1 MHKCP
6 SEAGVLIP
14 AMQAHLTPQHCWN
27 SLPSPSVR
35 EAASMYSTAVAI
47 FLVILVAAL
56 QSSEPPESPFP
67 YHILLDPDGILELSW
82 NISYVQ
88 EVIHFQL
95 KVQGLR
101 AGVLFGMSDRGE
113 LENADLIMLW
123 TDGNRSYFAK
133 GNYILSTML
142 VLLPARTLSLSLQ
155 DAWSDQK
162 GQIHLDA
169 QQDCQLLQVQRTSDG
184 LSLLFKRP
192 FVTCDP
198 NDYLIEDDTVHL
210 VYGILEEPFQSLEA
224 INTSGLYTG
233 LQRVQL
239 LKSEVPTPTMP
250 ADVQTMEIRAPD
262 VLIPDNETT
271 YWCYVTE
278 LPQDFSQHHIIMY
291 EAVVT
296 EGNEALVHH
305 MEVFQCA
312 AEFKSFPLFN
322 GPCDSKMKP
331 DRLNYCRHV
340 LAAWA
345 LGAKA
350 FYYPEEAGVAFG
362 GQGSSRYLRLEVH
375 YHNPRN
381 IQGRRDSSGIRLYY
395 TATLRQFNAGIME
408 LGLVYTPV
416 MAIPPQETA
425 FVLTGYCTDKC
436 TMLALPTSGIHIFAS
451 QLHTHLTG
459 RKVVTVL
466 ARDGQERMV
475 VNRDN
480 HYSPHFQ
487 EIRMLK
493 KVVSVFPGDVLITS
507 CTYNTEGKKLAT
519 VGGFGILEEMCVN
532 YVHYYPQTELELCK
546 SAVNDGYL
554 QKYFHQVNSF
564 NNEEVCTCPQAS
576 VPEQFTSVPWNS
588 YNRDML
594 KALYRFAPISMH
606 CNKTSAVRFQG
617 EWNLQPLPEITST
630 LKDRTPNCPNGQA
643 VSRTSPATVIN
654 WGQG

>member
-1 MHKCP
+1 
-6 SEAGVLIP
+6 
-14 AMQAHLTPQHCWN
+14 MQVHLPPQHCWS

-67 YHILLDPDGILELSW
+67 YHILLDPDGVLELSW

-88 EVIHFQL
+88 EIIHFQL
-95 KVQGLR
+95 QVQGLR
-101 AGVLFGMSDRGE
+101 AGLLFGMSDRGE
-113 LENADLIMLW
+113 MENADLVLLW
-123 TDGNRSYFAK
+123 TDGNRSYFA
-133 GNYILSTML
+133 
-142 VLLPARTLSLSLQ
+142 

-169 QQDCQLLQVQRTSDG
+169 QQDYQLLKVQRTLDG
-184 LSLLFKRP
+184 LSLLFKRA

-198 NDYLIEDDTVHL
+198 KDYLIEDDTVHL

-224 INTSGLYTG
+224 INTSGLHTG

-239 LKSEVPTPTMP
+239 LKSEFPTPAMP
-250 ADVQTMEIRAPD
+250 SDVQTMEIRAPNI
-262 VLIPDNETT
+262 LIPDNETT
-271 YWCYVTE
+271 YWCFVTE
-278 LPQDFSQHHIIMY
+278 LPQGFSRHHIIMY

-312 AEFKSFPLFN
+312 DEFKSFPHYS
-322 GPCDSKMKP
+322 GPCESKMKP
-331 DRLNYCRHV
+331 DRLDYCRHV

-350 FYYPEEAGVAFG
+350 FYYPEEAGVPFG

-375 YHNPRN
+375 YHNPQN
-381 IQGRRDSSGIRLYY
+381 IQGRRDSSGIRLHY
-395 TATLRQFNAGIME
+395 TATLRRFNAGIME

-436 TMLALPTSGIHIFAS
+436 TMKALPSSGIRIFAS

-459 RKVVTVL
+459 RKVITVL
-466 ARDGQERMV
+466 ARDGQEKKV

-493 KVVSVFPGDVLITS
+493 KIVSVYPGDVLITS
-507 CTYNTEGKKLAT
+507 CTYNTEDRKLAT

-564 NNEEVCTCPQAS
+564 NNEKVCTCPQAS
-576 VPEQFTSVPWNS
+576 VPEQFTSMPWNS

-606 CNKTSAVRFQG
+606 CNKSSAVRFQG
-617 EWNLQPLPEITST
+617 EWNLEPLPVITST
-630 LKDRTPNCPNGQA
+630 LKEPTLNCPLGQTLSHTNPTI
-643 VSRTSPATVIN
+643 VSIN
-654 WGQG
+654 WGRG

>member
-1 MHKCP
+1 
-6 SEAGVLIP
+6 
-14 AMQAHLTPQHCWN
+14 MQAHLTHPHCWS

-56 QSSEPPESPFP
+56 QSSEPPESSFP
-67 YHILLDPDGILELSW
+67 YHTHLDPEGILELSW

-88 EVIHFQL
+88 KIIHFQL
-95 KVQGLR
+95 QVQGLR
-101 AGVLFGMSDRGE
+101 PGVLFGMSDRGE
-113 LENADLIMLW
+113 MENADLIMLW
-123 TDGNRSYFAK
+123 TDGNSSYFA
-133 GNYILSTML
+133 
-142 VLLPARTLSLSLQ
+142 

-169 QQDCQLLQVQRTSDG
+169 QQDYQLLQAQRTSDG

-198 NDYLIEDDTVHL
+198 KDYLIEDDTVHL

-224 INTSGLYTG
+224 INTSSLNTG
-233 LQRVQL
+233 LHRVQL
-239 LKSEVPTPTMP
+239 LKSEFPTPAMP
-250 ADVQTMEIRAPD
+250 ADVQTIEIRAPD
-262 VLIPDNETT
+262 ILIPDNETT
-271 YWCYVTE
+271 YWCHVFV
-278 LPQDFSQHHIIMY
+278 LPPDFSERRHHIIKY
-291 EAVVT
+291 EAIVT

-312 AEFKSFPLFN
+312 DEFESMPQYD
-322 GPCDSKMKP
+322 GSCYSKMKP
-331 DRLNYCRHV
+331 ERLNYCRHV

-345 LGAKA
+345 LGAEA
-350 FYYPEEAGVAFG
+350 FYYPEEAGVAVG
-362 GQGSSRYLRLEVH
+362 GLGSSRYLRLEIH
-375 YHNPRN
+375 YHNPWN
-381 IQGRRDSSGIRLYY
+381 IQGRHDSSGIRLYY
-395 TATLRQFNAGIME
+395 TGSLRKFNAGIME

-436 TMLALPTSGIHIFAS
+436 TMMALPPSGIHIFAS

-466 ARDGQERMV
+466 ARNGQERKV

-493 KVVSVFPGDVLITS
+493 KIVSVFPGDVLITS
-507 CTYNTEGKKLAT
+507 CTYNTEDRKLAT

-554 QKYFHQVNSF
+554 QKYFRQVNSF

-606 CNKTSAVRFQG
+606 CNKTSAVSFQG
-617 EWNLQPLPEITST
+617 EWNPQPLPEITST
-630 LKDRTPNCPNGQA
+630 LKESAPNCPAQQA
-643 VSRTSPATVIN
+643 LSHTDPTLVSIK
-654 WGQG
+654 WGRG